1 MLPLTTPQADMEG
14 FGLTTAQIIYR
25 VPDHLALLQDFV
37 WQEYDVF
44 PQFPTLRKFLAF
56 WEEEI
61 EGPIHSITVAHARL
75 IHPVE
80 LLALKSAR
88 LH

>member
-1 MLPLTTPQADMEG
+1 MSPLTDREADSEG

-25 VPDHLALLQDFV
+25 VPDHLNLLQDFV

-56 WEEEI
+56 WEQEI

-75 IHPVE
+75 IYPVE
-80 LLALKSAR
+80 LRSLKSGR

>member
-1 MLPLTTPQADMEG
+1 MPNLSTSQG

-25 VPDHLALLQDFV
+25 VPDHLQVLQEFV
-37 WQEYDVF
+37 WQKYDTF
-44 PQFPTLRKFLAF
+44 PDFPALGKFLAF

-61 EGPIHSITVAHARL
+61 EGPLFSVTVAHARL
-75 IHPVE
+75 IRPTELPV
-80 LLALKSAR
+80 LRSR

>member
-1 MLPLTTPQADMEG
+1 MSPLPDREADSEG

-25 VPDHLALLQDFV
+25 VPDHLNLLQDFV

-56 WEEEI
+56 WEQEI

-75 IHPVE
+75 IYPVE
-80 LLALKSAR
+80 LRSLKSGR